1 MLILLGGRHRN
12 LLNLSLGLAVAPVIP
27 QTCIYKQNN
36 SNFIYFGR
44 EMPRAAWHCC
54 ICSFLLTKGELFV
67 LVWLHCKKNVYY
79 IIKMQ
84 RQPLKK
90 WIKSLEKQ
98 YLFIRMIL
106 LFSDQNALKQG
117 RFFIFLLIYSSLF
130 PTSPLICPLQGSGN
144 NYNTFTFTKVIC
156 NVIYEIWD
164 KLWKMQYWEFSTSS
178 KYFSS
183 ENEPVN
189 YFFTSLRCSWCCLR
203 D

>member
-1 MLILLGGRHRN
+1 MMLILLGGRHRN
-12 LLNLSLGLAVAPVIP
+12 LLNLSLGLAVATVIP

-44 EMPRAAWHCC
+44 EMSRAAWHCC

-67 LVWLHCKKNVYY
+67 LVWLHCTFFLYY

-117 RFFIFLLIYSSLF
+117 RFFIFLFFWFILPFSQQVLWYAHYRAAVIIIILLHLLKLSVTSYMKSEINCGKCSTESF
-130 PTSPLICPLQGSGN
+130 PCHQ
-144 NYNTFTFTKVIC
+144 
-156 NVIYEIWD
+156 NVFQV
-164 KLWKMQYWEFSTSS
+164 KMS
-178 KYFSS
+178 
-183 ENEPVN
+183 
-189 YFFTSLRCSWCCLR
+189 R
-203 D
+203 